1 VWSFVNGHPVI
12 QEGRMPDRPDG
23 RGPGRVLRAA

>member
-1 VWSFVNGHPVI
+1 VI
-12 QEGRMPDRPDG
+12 QEGRMPDRADPKGG